1 MEKLNRVLSILVG
14 ISLEKLDQVGVLLEN
29 DTAER
34 AGKYGLISSYTED
47 CLFWKTQDSSA
58 EN

>member
-1 MEKLNRVLSILVG
+1 MEKLNRVISILVG
-14 ISLEKLDQVGVLLEN
+14 ISLEKLNQIGVLLEN
-29 DTAER
+29 HTAER
-34 AGKYGLISSYTED
+34 AGKYDRISSYTED